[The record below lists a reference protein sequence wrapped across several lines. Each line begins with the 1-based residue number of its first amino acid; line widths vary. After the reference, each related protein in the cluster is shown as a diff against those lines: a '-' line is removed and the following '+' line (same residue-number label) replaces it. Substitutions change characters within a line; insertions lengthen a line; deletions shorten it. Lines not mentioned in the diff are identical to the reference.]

1 MAVVVVVNDNTK
13 CQIDRTNK
21 SPPTSVISPPPLQ
34 EVHEVKPVEIEVRE
48 VEPVKVVEPAI
59 VEPATLKSPE
69 QVLYVKRKM
78 PKRKRK
84 FGRGAT
90 RGGDQKSSRPN
101 IVYQHAVPVPHND
114 DDNNSTQLVHAK
126 WMNTKQLRQKLNRI
140 GKKIKCAEKTVTA
153 TRKKLIAA
161 EAYCKMLASLSLGRS
176 RCRSRSPPGLRGHSD
191 SQTIVFFLPKLRP
204 AIFTIKKFCVT
215 TLTFTSASPLK

>member
-1 MAVVVVVNDNTK
+1 MSSNTK

-34 EVHEVKPVEIEVRE
+34 EVHEVEPVEIEVRE

-69 QVLYVKRKM
+69 RVMSVKRKM
-78 PKRKRK
+78 PKRKPK

-90 RGGDQKSSRPN
+90 RGGDQKSSHPN
-101 IVYQHAVPVPHND
+101 IVYQHAVPVPRND
-114 DDNNSTQLVHAK
+114 DDNSNTDLVHAK

-140 GKKIKCAEKTVTA
+140 DKKIKVQ
-153 TRKKLIAA
+153 RR
-161 EAYCKMLASLSLGRS
+161 LSRQPKRS
-176 RCRSRSPPGLRGHSD
+176 
-191 SQTIVFFLPKLRP
+191 
-204 AIFTIKKFCVT
+204 
-215 TLTFTSASPLK
+215 

>member
-1 MAVVVVVNDNTK
+1 MAVVVSDKTK

-21 SPPTSVISPPPLQ
+21 SPPTSVSSLPPLDLVK
-34 EVHEVKPVEIEVRE
+34 EVREVEHVEIEVCE

-59 VEPATLKSPE
+59 VEPATHKSPE

-101 IVYQHAVPVPHND
+101 IVYQHAVPVPRND
-114 DDNNSTQLVHAK
+114 DDNASTESVHAK

-140 GKKIKCAEKTVTA
+140 DKKIKVQ
-153 TRKKLIAA
+153 RR
-161 EAYCKMLASLSLGRS
+161 LSRQPKRS
-176 RCRSRSPPGLRGHSD
+176 
-191 SQTIVFFLPKLRP
+191 
-204 AIFTIKKFCVT
+204 
-215 TLTFTSASPLK
+215 